1 MIFDLKT
8 LVDSVAD
15 GAISALGTFPSV
27 AEKVAAN
34 ATDYAA
40 AVKRD
45 LEDVKTNMPDKP
57 EVIPRV
63 AFGIIGQTVGAGLG
77 MFGAIAAGVKE
88 SIDEI
93 RAQTKRV
100 TG

>member
-1 MIFDLKT
+1 MVDPKV

-15 GAISALGTFPSV
+15 GAISVVETIPNI
-27 AEKVAAN
+27 AEKIAAN

-45 LEDVKTNMPDKP
+45 LEDIKASMPDKP

-93 RAQTKRV
+93 KAQTKRV